1 MGRQALLVPGS
12 WLPHK
17 LGAPC
22 LPEQRGDCSH
32 PAQELPSPSRDLLTP
47 NPAVPGSLDSAR
59 ELALYTCG
67 PNTRA
72 TRQDRTGLGCQV
84 YPELLKRTC
93 DCQGVGA
100 SCPG

>member
-1 MGRQALLVPGS
+1 MLVPGS

-22 LPEQRGDCSH
+22 PLEQLGDCSH
-32 PAQELPSPSRDLLTP
+32 PAQELPSLSRDLLTP
-47 NPAVPGSLDSAR
+47 KLAVPRSLDNAQ
-59 ELALYTCG
+59 ELALYICG
-67 PNTRA
+67 PDTRA

-84 YPELLKRTC
+84 HPELLKRNC
-93 DCQGVGA
+93 DCQGLEA